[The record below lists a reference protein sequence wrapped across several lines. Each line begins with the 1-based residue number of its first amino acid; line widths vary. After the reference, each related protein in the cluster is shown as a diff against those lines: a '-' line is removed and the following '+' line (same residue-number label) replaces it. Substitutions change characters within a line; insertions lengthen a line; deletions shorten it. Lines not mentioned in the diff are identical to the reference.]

1 MQAADLSD
9 DDDECGLPATQIP
22 AMGKRTLAEQ
32 SKVCE
37 QQPTWDSDDDIIVQ
51 PKNKKAIIR
60 QEPESIDFGAKRLF
74 SATCK
79 KAQDIAF
86 AAMDAGYDVEIYNM
100 QSSTSINVPVPHAA
114 VYGVY
119 EYREK
124 ECAGVAMDVS
134 ESAKGL
140 WDYGHDELVGIAVAA
155 DIIASSFKDDPDNRV
170 VIISSDK
177 RGEGVKTLTACAS
190 QAVRAKFRHQKTTA
204 RRIIGHRVCN
214 PSNKQLKAFCEEYAT
229 WHDVEEQA
237 SSFYSAQNN

>member
-9 DDDECGLPATQIP
+9 EDDKCGLPATHIP
-22 AMGKRTLAEQ
+22 AVGKRTLAER

-37 QQPTWDSDDDIIVQ
+37 QQPTWDSDDDIVAPIKKKR
-51 PKNKKAIIR
+51 PKVR
-60 QEPESIDFGAKRLF
+60 QEPKSTDFEAKRLF

-86 AAMDAGYDVEIYNM
+86 EAIDAGYDVEIYNM

-124 ECAGVAMDVS
+124 DCAGVAMDVG

-140 WDYGHDELVGIAVAA
+140 WEYGHDELVGIAVAA
-155 DIIASSFKDDPDNRV
+155 DIIASSFKENSHRV

-177 RGEGVKTLTACAS
+177 CGHAVKTLAACAS
-190 QAVRAKFRHQKTTA
+190 HAVSAKFRYRKTTA
-204 RRIIGHRVCN
+204 RRIIGHRVSN
-214 PSNKQLKAFCEEYAT
+214 PSDKHLKEFCDQYAS
-229 WHDVEEQA
+229 WNDVEEQA
-237 SSFYSAQNN
+237 SKFYTALSV

>member
-9 DDDECGLPATQIP
+9 DDDGCGLPATQIP

-51 PKNKKAIIR
+51 TKKKKAIVR
-60 QEPESIDFGAKRLF
+60 QVPESIDFGAKRLF

-119 EYREK
+119 EYRERD
-124 ECAGVAMDVS
+124 CAGVAMDVS

-155 DIIASSFKDDPDNRV
+155 DIIASSFKEDSHRV
-170 VIISSDK
+170 VIISSNK
-177 RGEGVKTLTACAS
+177 RGDCVKTLMACAS
-190 QAVRAKFRHQKTTA
+190 HAIRAKFRHQSTTV
-204 RRIIGHRVCN
+204 RRIVGNRVCN
-214 PSNKQLKAFCEEYAT
+214 PSNSHLKEFCKQYAT
-229 WHDVEEQA
+229 WNDVEAQA
-237 SSFYSAQNN
+237 SRFYTDRSM